1 MVVVYILG
9 FMIGLFFIIRKRNL
23 DRSAV
28 VLLVG
33 SIIAACLWTA
43 QFLMKDQKFL
53 SEIARSEKSGKKQ
66 LIELDAE
73 SAGDR
78 RSLQIEVLP
87 QEYSE
92 NELKDLCKSM
102 WNILEKEIPA
112 ENHSLD
118 YVTKDLFFPE
128 KFENYPF
135 TIRWKSSKPE
145 LLSETGKIGQGI
157 NREGTL
163 IEVCAHISVEGQNF
177 EEEHLF
183 YVHLFPSND
192 KECYWKR
199 LEETMKGVEES
210 TRSKD
215 VYVLPENFEGN
226 KIRFYKKKE
235 NTDSI
240 LFFFTVIG
248 TVAIHSAQKHEK
260 EKLKKQKSEAIERE
274 YPEMVSRMAMLIG
287 AGMTVSGSFQRI
299 AEDYAKRR
307 ENNRKPLYEE
317 LLKTCREIE
326 SGVSEKAAYRSM
338 GARCGSP
345 CVMRFTAL
353 LIQFTKSGGYGLKA
367 ALQEETDKAFAE
379 RKERAKRLG
388 EEAGTKLLV
397 PMVCMLLLVMVIVM
411 VPAFTSFGTQ

>member
-128 KFENYPF
+128 KFE
-135 TIRWKSSKPE
+135 
-145 LLSETGKIGQGI
+145 IG
-157 NREGTL
+157 R
-163 IEVCAHISVEGQNF
+163 AHV
-177 EEEHLF
+177 
-183 YVHLFPSND
+183 
-192 KECYWKR
+192 
-199 LEETMKGVEES
+199 
-210 TRSKD
+210 
-215 VYVLPENFEGN
+215 
-226 KIRFYKKKE
+226 
-235 NTDSI
+235 
-240 LFFFTVIG
+240 
-248 TVAIHSAQKHEK
+248 
-260 EKLKKQKSEAIERE
+260 
-274 YPEMVSRMAMLIG
+274 
-287 AGMTVSGSFQRI
+287 
-299 AEDYAKRR
+299 
-307 ENNRKPLYEE
+307 
-317 LLKTCREIE
+317 
-326 SGVSEKAAYRSM
+326 
-338 GARCGSP
+338 
-345 CVMRFTAL
+345 
-353 LIQFTKSGGYGLKA
+353 
-367 ALQEETDKAFAE
+367 
-379 RKERAKRLG
+379 
-388 EEAGTKLLV
+388 
-397 PMVCMLLLVMVIVM
+397 
-411 VPAFTSFGTQ
+411 